1 MKRTA
6 TLLLHEAEVAHLVR
20 ICEGGDGPV
29 ALDFTREHLQ
39 AKIHDLLESG

>member
-6 TLLLHEAEVAHLVR
+6 TLLLHAAEVAELVR
-20 ICEGGDGPV
+20 ICELGDAPA
-29 ALDFTREHLQ
+29 ALAFTREHLR